1 MIRKLSLALCLASAA
16 FVGHSQAFA
25 GSASAPAFQ
34 AKAHIDPNC
43 TISVAGDLDF
53 GAYDPL
59 QANATAAKTGS
70 TSLTLT
76 CTRGSG
82 STINLSSSTNFGTG
96 LAGKR
101 AMTNGTSSLSY
112 DLFWP
117 DAVGASAAATATPWG
132 DGTTSGNGLVV
143 AAAPSIAARTVMVF
157 GSIPAGQDASTGV
170 YSDSVVA
177 TVNF

>member
-1 MIRKLSLALCLASAA
+1 MIRKLSLALCLAAAA

-25 GSASAPAFQ
+25 GSANVPFQ
-34 AKAHIDPNC
+34 ALAHIDPNC

-59 QANATAAKTGS
+59 VANASAAKTGS

-82 STINLSSSTNFGTG
+82 STINLSSSTNFGSG
-96 LAGKR
+96 VAGKR
-101 AMTNGTSSLSY
+101 AMSNGAGSFLSY
-112 DLFWP
+112 DLFFP
-117 DAVGASAAATATPWG
+117 TAVGASATATTTPWG
-132 DGTTSGNGLVV
+132 DGTTAGNGFAVV
-143 AAAPSIAARTVMVF
+143 AAPSIASRTVTVF
-157 GSIPAGQDASTGV
+157 GSIPAGQDASTGT
-170 YSDSVVA
+170 YADSVTA

>member
-1 MIRKLSLALCLASAA
+1 MIRKLSLALCLSAAA

-59 QANATAAKTGS
+59 QANASADKTGS

-76 CTRGSG
+76 CTRGSS

-101 AMTNGTSSLSY
+101 AMTNGTSALSY
-112 DLFWP
+112 DLFFP
-117 DAVGASAAATATPWG
+117 TAVGASAAATTTPWG
-132 DGTTSGNGLVV
+132 DGTTAGNGFAVS
-143 AAAPSIAARTVMVF
+143 AAPSIAARTVMVF

-170 YSDSVVA
+170 YADSVVA

>member
-1 MIRKLSLALCLASAA
+1 MIRKLSLAFCLAAAA

-25 GSASAPAFQ
+25 GSANVPFQ

-43 TISVAGDLDF
+43 TITVAGDLDF

-59 QANATAAKTGS
+59 TANASADKTGS

-76 CTRGSG
+76 CTRGSS

-112 DLFWP
+112 DLFVP
-117 DAVGASAAATATPWG
+117 TAVGASATATTTPWG
-132 DGTTSGNGLVV
+132 DGTTAGNGFTVP
-143 AAAPSIAARTVMVF
+143 AAPSIASRTVVVF

-170 YSDSVVA
+170 YADSVVA

>member
-1 MIRKLSLALCLASAA
+1 MIRKLSLALCLAAAA

-25 GSASAPAFQ
+25 GTANTPFQ
-34 AKAHIDPNC
+34 ALAHIDPNC
-43 TISVAGDLDF
+43 TITVAGDLDF

-59 QANATAAKTGS
+59 QANASADKTGS

-82 STINLSSSTNFGTG
+82 SSINLSSSASFGSG
-96 LAGKR
+96 VAGKR
-101 AMTNGTSSLSY
+101 AMSNGAGSFLSY

-117 DAVGASAAATATPWG
+117 SAVGAAATATTNPWG
-132 DGTTSGNGLVV
+132 DGTLAGTAFVV
-143 AAAPSIAARTVMVF
+143 GAAPSIASRTVTVF
-157 GSIPAGQDASTGV
+157 GSIPAGQDASTGT
-170 YSDSVVA
+170 YADSVVA

>member
-1 MIRKLSLALCLASAA
+1 MIRKLSLALCLAAAA

-25 GSASAPAFQ
+25 GTANVPFQ
-34 AKAHIDPNC
+34 ALAHIDPNC

-59 QANATAAKTGS
+59 VANASANKTGS

-76 CTRGSG
+76 CTRGSS

-101 AMTNGTSSLSY
+101 AMTNGTSALSY

-117 DAVGASAAATATPWG
+117 TAVGASATASTNPWG
-132 DGTTSGNGLVV
+132 DGTTGGNGFAVP
-143 AAAPSIAARTVMVF
+143 AAASIAARTVMVF

-170 YSDSVVA
+170 YADSVVA

>member
-1 MIRKLSLALCLASAA
+1 MIRKLSLALCLAAAA

-25 GSASAPAFQ
+25 GSANVPFQ
-34 AKAHIDPNC
+34 ALAHIDPNC
-43 TISVAGDLDF
+43 SISVAGDLDF

-59 QANATAAKTGS
+59 VANASANKTGS

-76 CTRGSG
+76 CTRGSS

-96 LAGKR
+96 IAGKR
-101 AMTNGTSSLSY
+101 AMTNGTSALSY
-112 DLFWP
+112 DLFFP
-117 DAVGASAAATATPWG
+117 TAVGASATATPPPWG
-132 DGTTSGNGLVV
+132 DGTTSGSGFAVP
-143 AAAPSIAARTVMVF
+143 AAASIAARTVTVF

-170 YSDSVVA
+170 YADSVVA

>member
-1 MIRKLSLALCLASAA
+1 MIRKLSLALCLAAAA

-25 GSASAPAFQ
+25 GSANVPFQ
-34 AKAHIDPNC
+34 ALAHIDPNC

-59 QANATAAKTGS
+59 VANASANKTGS

-96 LAGKR
+96 IAGKR
-101 AMTNGTSSLSY
+101 AMTNGTSALSY
-112 DLFWP
+112 DLFFP
-117 DAVGASAAATATPWG
+117 TAVGASATATTTPWG
-132 DGTTSGNGLVV
+132 DGTTSGSGFAVP
-143 AAAPSIAARTVMVF
+143 AAASIAARTVTVF

-170 YSDSVVA
+170 YADSVVA

>member
-1 MIRKLSLALCLASAA
+1 MIRKLSLAACLAAAA

-25 GSASAPAFQ
+25 GSVNVPFQ

-43 TISVAGDLDF
+43 TVTVAGDLDF

-59 QANATAAKTGS
+59 QANASADKTGS

-76 CTRGSG
+76 CTRGSA
-82 STINLSSSTNFGTG
+82 STINLSTSTN
-96 LAGKR
+96 AVNGKR
-101 AMTNGTSSLSY
+101 AMTNGTSSLNY
-112 DLFWP
+112 DLFFP
-117 DAVGASAAATATPWG
+117 SAVGASATATTTPWG
-132 DGTTSGNGLVV
+132 DGTTGGSGFGVP
-143 AAAPSIAARTVMVF
+143 AAPSIAARTVMVF

-170 YSDSVVA
+170 YADSVTA

>member
-1 MIRKLSLALCLASAA
+1 MIRKLSLAACLAAAA

-25 GSASAPAFQ
+25 GSVNVPFQ

-43 TISVAGDLDF
+43 TVTVAGDLDF

-59 QANATAAKTGS
+59 QANASADKTGS

-96 LAGKR
+96 IAGKR
-101 AMTNGTSSLSY
+101 AMSNGTSALSY

-117 DAVGASAAATATPWG
+117 TAVGSSSSASTTPWG
-132 DGTTSGNGLVV
+132 DGTTAGNGFAV
-143 AAAPSIAARTVMVF
+143 AAAPSIAARTVVVF

-170 YSDSVVA
+170 YADSVVA